1 MFGDE
6 HPLLLAILV
15 YITGYSITRRRF
27 FFCGAILMSKIK
39 SQLIRGVISLQ
50 GLKASSSYQIQDVL
64 NEVRVKF
71 RVELPT

>member
-1 MFGDE
+1 MFAMFGDE

-39 SQLIRGVISLQ
+39 SQLIRGIS
-50 GLKASSSYQIQDVL
+50 GL
-64 NEVRVKF
+64 
-71 RVELPT
+71 